1 MKHVV
6 LIILRLHPR
15 MREDIMKVLSLSCL
29 GVIELPWHF
38 EADESD

>member
-1 MKHVV
+1 M
-6 LIILRLHPR
+6 LRLHPR
-15 MREDIMKVLSLSCL
+15 IGEDLMKVLSLSRL